1 MLRLLLKLDYLAT
14 ATGNL
19 VAPLTFVMMLL
30 TCIVVTARYAF
41 NQSLIPV
48 LEAVM
53 YLHAAVFMLGI
64 SYTLKAGGH
73 VRVDILYQRLSRRVQ
88 ACIELGGGVFF
99 LLPTAGFIL
108 YSSLDYVALSWR
120 LNEASA
126 EPGGLPGIYLLK
138 SLIPLTAILLL
149 LQALAEI
156 ARALLRLLGKDG
168 AAASAQEP
176 LV

>member
-1 MLRLLLKLDYLAT
+1 MLQLLLKLDRLAT

-53 YLHAAVFMLGI
+53 YLHACIFMLGI

-73 VRVDILYQRLSRRVQ
+73 VRVDIFYQRLSPRAQ
-88 ACIELGGGVFF
+88 AGIELGGSLLF

-138 SLIPLTAILLL
+138 SLIPVTAVLLL
-149 LQALAEI
+149 LQAVAEV
-156 ARALLRLLGKDG
+156 ARALLGLMGRSTGEHPADG
-168 AAASAQEP
+168 AT
-176 LV
+176 V